1 MIDTLLACR
10 QQSEASPILEQ
21 LNISPRGYAVL
32 TLHRPSNVD
41 EPAVFS
47 ELLAAVERLQREL
60 PVVFPVHPRT
70 GKALA
75 GQTGRRMPNL
85 KLIEPLG
92 YLDFL
97 KLMAHARVVLT
108 DSGGIQEETTVLGVP
123 CLTLRSNTERP
134 VTTEQGTNRLVGM
147 DSGRIVKAALAA
159 ISDDRAPGCIPE
171 LWDGRAAQRTVDT
184 LLSAT
189 RNGADLKRAAV
200 LKVGR

>member
-1 MIDTLLACR
+1 
-10 QQSEASPILEQ
+10 
-21 LNISPRGYAVL
+21 
-32 TLHRPSNVD
+32 
-41 EPAVFS
+41 
-47 ELLAAVERLQREL
+47 
-60 PVVFPVHPRT
+60 
-70 GKALA
+70 
-75 GQTGRRMPNL
+75 
-85 KLIEPLG
+85 
-92 YLDFL
+92 
-97 KLMAHARVVLT
+97 MAHARVVLT

-189 RNGADLKRAAV
+189 RNGTDLKRAAV
-200 LKVGR
+200 LMVGR